1 MTLHTCSRENEIEIL
16 CFVSLSYDDPLG
28 FKPES
33 KQSFIEL
40 ISVEVGKEVS
50 NASQVEVKFWGRSE
64 NSECPQL
71 GAELMTLRLLVRML
85 IWRIRSS
92 NRTTLF
98 LRSLSFPGK
107 TSLVIARSL
116 FRFPVGFSPEFL
128 RNNIE
133 TPSPY

>member
-16 CFVSLSYDDPLG
+16 CFVSLSYYDPLG
-28 FKPES
+28 FKPER

-40 ISVEVGKEVS
+40 ISVEVEIS
-50 NASQVEVKFWGRSE
+50 NASQVEVKFRERSE

-71 GAELMTLRLLVRML
+71 GTEAMTLRLLVRML
-85 IWRIRSS
+85 VWRIRSS

-98 LRSLSFPGK
+98 QRPLSFPGI
-107 TSLVIARSL
+107 TRMVIARSL